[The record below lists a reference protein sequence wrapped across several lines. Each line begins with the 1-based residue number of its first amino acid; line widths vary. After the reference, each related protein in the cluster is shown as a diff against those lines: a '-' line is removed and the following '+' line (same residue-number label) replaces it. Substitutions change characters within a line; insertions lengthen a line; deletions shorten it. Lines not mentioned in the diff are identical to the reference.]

1 MLTIYGVNI
10 NGQNKT
16 STDEI
21 REIIESEDRY
31 TILAVDGSGQTNLLS
46 STDYIGEEFKLK
58 DNSIIKI

>member
-21 REIIESEDRY
+21 REIIKSEDRY

-58 DNSIIKI
+58 DHSTIKI